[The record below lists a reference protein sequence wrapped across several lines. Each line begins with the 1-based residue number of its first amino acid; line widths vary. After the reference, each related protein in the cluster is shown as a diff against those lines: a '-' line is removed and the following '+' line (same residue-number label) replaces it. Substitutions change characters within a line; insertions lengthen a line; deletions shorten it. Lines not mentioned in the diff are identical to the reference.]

1 MFTRKLAPAAL
12 LLCLSFLS
20 HFSVRAQADSFR
32 LTLTL
37 RVQAGFAAADNLGFI
52 YLITR
57 QNAIEKYSPDGR
69 LLSRYTNNR
78 LGIAS
83 SLDVTN
89 PLKVLVWY
97 ADFRTVVFLDRSL
110 TLLGE
115 LNLSAAGFP
124 EVRTIAAAQDGNLW
138 FYDEIRFQLRKISP
152 EGAGLLESQAL
163 NQLLDGRLQIGCL
176 RDNGNEVLAADTTTG
191 LLWFDIYGQFQKLMP
206 RKNIA
211 DFQLEQ
217 DRLIYPEGG
226 LLHIDRLQAPVSRTL
241 PLPLPVRTGAAHF
254 WLAPRRVF
262 VQNGEMLEVW
272 VLDGP

>member
-1 MFTRKLAPAAL
+1 MPTRLFVWRVA
-12 LLCLSFLS
+12 LLCLSAMS
-20 HFSVRAQADSFR
+20 PFSLQAQADSFR
-32 LTLTL
+32 LALAL
-37 RVQAGFAAADNLGFI
+37 PVQARFVAADNLGFI

-69 LLSRYTNNR
+69 LLTRYTNNR
-78 LGIAS
+78 LGAAT

-110 TLLGE
+110 TILGE

-124 EVRTIAAAQDGNLW
+124 EVRAIAAAQDGNLW

-152 EGAGLLESQAL
+152 EGAELLESQAL
-163 NQLLDGRLQIGCL
+163 NQLLDGRIQISCL

-211 DFQLEQ
+211 NFHLEQ
-217 DRLIYPEGG
+217 DRLIYTKDG
-226 LLHIDRLQAPVSRTL
+226 LLHIERMQAPVSRSL
-241 PLPLPVRTGAAHF
+241 PLPPPAQSGVAPF
-254 WLAPRRVF
+254 WMAPQKVF
-262 VQNGEMLEVW
+262 VQNGDILEVW
-272 VLDGP
+272 AIAF